1 MTSPTTALA
10 GQRPSSTTG
19 KTSVTGIR
27 PISERWA
34 GCGVLATAV
43 WASACAEDAE
53 DSASGARGVSVGA
66 AADLEGRG
74 DCFLP
79 ALGVVFGV
87 TGARL
92 R

>member
-19 KTSVTGIR
+19 KTSITGIR
-27 PISERWA
+27 PISENGA
-34 GCGVLATAV
+34 GCGAAEVADGTDGVASV
-43 WASACAEDAE
+43 PVPWADA
-53 DSASGARGVSVGA
+53 SVGA
-66 AADLEGRG
+66 AEDLEGRV

-79 ALGVVFGV
+79 AFGVVFGV
-87 TGARL
+87 TRARL

>member
-27 PISERWA
+27 PISENGA
-34 GCGVLATAV
+34 GCGAVVADGSDDVDSVLV
-43 WASACAEDAE
+43 PWV
-53 DSASGARGVSVGA
+53 GASVGA
-66 AADLEGRG
+66 AADLEGRV

-79 ALGVVFGV
+79 AFGFVFGV

>member
-10 GQRPSSTTG
+10 GQRPSSTMG

-27 PISERWA
+27 PISENGA
-34 GCGVLATAV
+34 GCGAAELADGTDDV
-43 WASACAEDAE
+43 VCVPVPWA
-53 DSASGARGVSVGA
+53 GASVGA
-66 AADLEGRG
+66 AEDLEGRV

-79 ALGVVFGV
+79 AIGVVFGV
-87 TGARL
+87 TGTRL